1 MEQLPTEHQST
12 VRNLREDNDFAD
24 VTLVYEDCQLVEAQ
38 KVNLVASSPPGIEK
52 NMNLFCNL
60 CKEICVSKTG
70 FSNHLNIVHK
80 LSKEQI
86 KSSLHISIEIVEI
99 EDDEEQ
105 EIQII
110 TIDVDLIQGIHE
122 DKDQEM
128 AIDVSQSSIHPS
140 EQELSG
146 LLFGRAPG
154 PPDPKNKYEEI
165 MLQLKKL
172 KVHCEQCGK
181 EFGTEHT
188 LKRHIVTKHNEMK
201 YDCTKM

>member
-70 FSNHLNIVHK
+70 LSNHLNIVHK

-110 TIDVDLIQGIHE
+110 ST
-122 DKDQEM
+122 
-128 AIDVSQSSIHPS
+128 A
-140 EQELSG
+140 
-146 LLFGRAPG
+146 
-154 PPDPKNKYEEI
+154 
-165 MLQLKKL
+165 
-172 KVHCEQCGK
+172 
-181 EFGTEHT
+181 
-188 LKRHIVTKHNEMK
+188 KR
-201 YDCTKM
+201 CS